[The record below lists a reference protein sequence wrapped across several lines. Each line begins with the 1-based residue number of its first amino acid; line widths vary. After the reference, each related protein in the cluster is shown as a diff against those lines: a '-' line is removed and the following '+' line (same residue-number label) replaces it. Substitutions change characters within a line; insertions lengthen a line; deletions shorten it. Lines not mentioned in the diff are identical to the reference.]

1 MMQITAGYMWVV
13 FGFIAQSM
21 FFLRFFV
28 QWLASEKRK
37 QSVIPTSFWWLS
49 LFGGI
54 MLLVY
59 AIYRKDP
66 VFIVGQATGIFI
78 YVRNLWFIYGSDKQ
92 ADIRNNSDDAM
103 P

>member
-1 MMQITAGYMWVV
+1 MQQLTAGYIWLV
-13 FGFIAQSM
+13 FGFIAQTM

-49 LFGGI
+49 LSGGI

-59 AIYRKDP
+59 SIYRKDP
-66 VFIVGQATGIFI
+66 VFIVGQATGVFI
-78 YVRNLWFIYGSDKQ
+78 YVRNLWFIHRGDKT
-92 ADIRNNSDDAM
+92 ANIRDNRDDAI